1 MGSKR
6 KPYMTPADERTLAV
20 PLTTLQLEAA
30 ERLHSQMK
38 QWRASAAALRR
49 VAERFPRF
57 DATACLVKVVCLNG
71 LYGTNLCAIQRMA
84 AHIKDVMSA
93 SRLRPDD
100 ERVERI
106 ARLPKTAT
114 DRKQRHHRSF
124 ASKFCHFFV
133 DEARFPIMDSYAV
146 RTLQRHLGRRNITR
160 DDSRCYAAF
169 TKNLETLRRLSG
181 LRPSTT
187 ELDRYLW
194 IAGAIHA
201 RQRDPNAPLN
211 ADLAAMIGR
220 PSAQADLRVIAG

>member
-1 MGSKR
+1 
-6 KPYMTPADERTLAV
+6 
-20 PLTTLQLEAA
+20 
-30 ERLHSQMK
+30 MK
-38 QWRASAAALRR
+38 QWRASATAIRR

-57 DATACLVKVVCLNG
+57 DATACLIKVVCLNG
-71 LYGTNLCAIQRMA
+71 LYGTNLYAIQRMA
-84 AHIKDVMSA
+84 AHVAAVMSA
-93 SRLRPDD
+93 SRLGPD

-106 ARLPKTAT
+106 ARLPRTPT

-133 DEARFPIMDSYAV
+133 DESRFPIMDSYAV
-146 RTLQRHLGRRNITR
+146 WTLQRHLGRRNITR
-160 DDSRCYAAF
+160 DDRRCYAAF
-169 TKNLETLRRLSG
+169 IKNLETLRRLSG

-201 RQRDPNAPLN
+201 RQRDPSAPLN
-211 ADLAAMIGR
+211 ADLAAMIAR